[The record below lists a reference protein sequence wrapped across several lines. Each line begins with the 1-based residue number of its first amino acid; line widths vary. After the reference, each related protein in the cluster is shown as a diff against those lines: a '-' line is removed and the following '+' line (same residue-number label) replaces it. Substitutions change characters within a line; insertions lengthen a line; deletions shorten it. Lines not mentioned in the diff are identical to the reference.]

1 MLQGHIY
8 VCALCTC
15 IKYINTCMYI
25 FKKKCFVCILNIYI
39 QYTCISKYRP
49 TLTIFINHIFVHR
62 AFQSIPIKL
71 QTWVIFIRLTI
82 QPTNTIT
89 TSKT

>member
-1 MLQGHIY
+1 MHKSHFKKKKLITGFVLQGHIY

-39 QYTCISKYRP
+39 QYTCISKYID
-49 TLTIFINHIFVHR
+49 L
-62 AFQSIPIKL
+62 L
-71 QTWVIFIRLTI
+71 
-82 QPTNTIT
+82 
-89 TSKT
+89 